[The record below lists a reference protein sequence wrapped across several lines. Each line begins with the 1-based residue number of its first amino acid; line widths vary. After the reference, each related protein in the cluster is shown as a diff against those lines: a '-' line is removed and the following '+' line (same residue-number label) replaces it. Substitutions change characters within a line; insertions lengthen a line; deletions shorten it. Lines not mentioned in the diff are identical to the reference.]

1 MKKVMLALT
10 MMAIAFGAA
19 AQTEKNTLLLGGN
32 LSFNST
38 ESVNSFTATPN
49 IGFFVINNLA
59 IGGEFSLFTSEGYT
73 SWGVGPYARY
83 YFGQNAKGKPYLG
96 ASALIGGADEV
107 DTEVGF
113 GAHAGYAFFLNKS
126 IALQLG
132 LQYNRMNEMDNF
144 GIGAGFQIH
153 FKK

>member
-1 MKKVMLALT
+1 MKKVVLACSLLVAT
-10 MMAIAFGAA
+10 IAAT

-32 LSFNST
+32 ISFNST
-38 ESVNSFTATPN
+38 ESVSSFTATPN
-49 IGFFVINNLA
+49 IGVFVINNLA
-59 IGGEFSLFTSEGYT
+59 VGGEFSLYTSEGFT

-83 YFGQNAKGKPYLG
+83 YFGQQTKGKPYLG
-96 ASALIGGADEV
+96 ASALIGGAEGS
-107 DTEVGF
+107 DTRAGF

-132 LQYNRMNEMDNF
+132 VQYSRMEEVDNF

>member
-1 MKKVMLALT
+1 MKKVVLACSFFLS
-10 MMAIAFGAA
+10 AFAVT

-32 LSFNST
+32 ISFNNT
-38 ESVNSFTATPN
+38 EKVNSFTANPN
-49 IGFFVINNLA
+49 LGVFVVNNLA
-59 IGGEFSLFTSEGYT
+59 VGGELSLFTSEGYT
-73 SWGVGPYARY
+73 SWGVGPFARY
-83 YFGQNAKGKPYLG
+83 YFGKQTSGKPYIG
-96 ASALIGGADEV
+96 ASALVGGADGS

-132 LQYNRMNEMDNF
+132 VQYNRMAEMDNF

>member
-1 MKKVMLALT
+1 MKKVVLALT
-10 MMAIAFGAA
+10 LLVATFAA
-19 AQTEKNTLLLGGN
+19 TAQTEKKTILLGGN

-38 ESVNSFTATPN
+38 ESVNSFMANPN
-49 IGFFVINNLA
+49 IGVFVANNLA
-59 IGGEFSLFTSEGYT
+59 VGAELSLYTSEGYT
-73 SWGVGPYARY
+73 SWGAGPFARY
-83 YFGQNAKGKPYLG
+83 YFGQQTKGKPYLG
-96 ASALIGGADEV
+96 ASLLVGGADES

-132 LQYNRMNEMDNF
+132 VQYNRINDMDQF

-153 FKK
+153 WKK

>member
-1 MKKVMLALT
+1 MKKLVLACSLLMAT
-10 MMAIAFGAA
+10 MVAS
-19 AQTEKNTLLLGGN
+19 AQTEKNTMLLGGN
-32 LSFNST
+32 LTFNST
-38 ESVNSFTATPN
+38 ESVNSFSATPN
-49 IGFFVINNLA
+49 IGVFVINNLA
-59 IGGEFSLFTSEGYT
+59 IGGEFSLFTSGGYT
-73 SWGVGPYARY
+73 SWGVGPFARY
-83 YFGQNAKGKPYLG
+83 YFGQQTKGKPYIG

-132 LQYNRMNEMDNF
+132 VQYNRMSEMDNF